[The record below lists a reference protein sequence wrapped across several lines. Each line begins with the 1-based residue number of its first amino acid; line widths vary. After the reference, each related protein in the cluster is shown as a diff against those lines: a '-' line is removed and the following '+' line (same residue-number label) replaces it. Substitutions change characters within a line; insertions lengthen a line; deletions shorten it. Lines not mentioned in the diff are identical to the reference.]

1 MVIVRLKRMG
11 TTKKPFY
18 RIVVCDKRNARAS
31 SYLDL
36 VGYYDPKPQNSVIKF
51 DLEKLEKWLNK
62 GAQMT
67 PNVKSLYRRFKD
79 EEAS

>member
-11 TTKKPFY
+11 SSKKPFY
-18 RIVVCDKRNARAS
+18 RIVVVDSRNSRAS

-36 VGYYDPKPQNSVIKF
+36 VGFYDPKPQKSIIKF
-51 DLEKLEKWLNK
+51 EKEKLEEWLKK

-79 EEAS
+79 EETR